1 MKLEL
6 LHVGFGGV
14 VAANRILAITSPDSS
29 PIKRLFRNAEE
40 QGMIINMTHGRKT
53 KSVIVLDSGHV
64 VLAALQPE
72 TITNRL
78 RQQREKW
85 SDYVAE

>member
-1 MKLEL
+1 MRLEL

-14 VAANRILAITSPDSS
+14 VAANRILAVASPDSS
-29 PIKRLFRNAEE
+29 PIKRLVRTATE
-40 QGMIINMTHGRKT
+40 QGIAINMAHGRKT

-72 TITNRL
+72 TITSRL
-78 RQQREKW
+78 RQQREKHT
-85 SDYVAE
+85 DNVTE